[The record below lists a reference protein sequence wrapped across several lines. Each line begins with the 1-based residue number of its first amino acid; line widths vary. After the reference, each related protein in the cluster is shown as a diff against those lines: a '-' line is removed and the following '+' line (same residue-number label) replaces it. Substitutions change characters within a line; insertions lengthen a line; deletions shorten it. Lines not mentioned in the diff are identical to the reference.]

1 MIQSHSLND
10 LPGPE
15 NAISSQET
23 GARRQV
29 LLYQCNQ
36 CVCPDE
42 WIGFQDN
49 CHYFSNDEKNW
60 TSSRN
65 YCLTKHADLTVVD
78 NTTRVMGFLR
88 QFKGTSD
95 HWIGLEME
103 GNQKGKWVNG
113 TTLNK
118 SFIVSGNETCAYL
131 NDVGVATARCYT
143 ERKFICRKEKGTR

>member
-1 MIQSHSLND
+1 
-10 LPGPE
+10 
-15 NAISSQET
+15 
-23 GARRQV
+23 
-29 LLYQCNQ
+29 
-36 CVCPDE
+36 
-42 WIGFQDN
+42 
-49 CHYFSNDEKNW
+49 
-60 TSSRN
+60 
-65 YCLTKHADLTVVD
+65 
-78 NTTRVMGFLR
+78 MGFLR

-143 ERKFICRKEKGTR
+143 ERKFICRKEKGTRWLGSLFFYINFRRIP